1 MASGGD
7 RYKDLPATWP
17 FRTAGTLFILAM
29 VWFCAGFALKDSPSE
44 GAHLN
49 TLPAHMDV
57 FRLLIL
63 AGVVFIIGGA
73 IFNIQRERRRKR
85 TL

>member
-29 VWFCAGFALKDSPSE
+29 AWFCLGFAIKDTGDE
-44 GAHLN
+44 LTG
-49 TLPAHMDV
+49 HMAV
-57 FRLLIL
+57 FQLLIV

>member
-17 FRTAGTLFILAM
+17 FRAAGTIFIVAM
-29 VWFCAGFALKDSPSE
+29 VWFCLGFAIKDTGDELS
-44 GAHLN
+44 G
-49 TLPAHMDV
+49 HMDV
-57 FRLLIL
+57 FWLLIV
-63 AGVVFIIGGA
+63 AGVLFVIGGA